1 MYEQMNKQK
10 NKIKTSIKVDGW
22 VGGKQNILKSY
33 GKYFEKKL
41 KNITPLNLNIDFK
54 PSCKFGKSHPAISQI
69 YKKGCTS
76 DGRPLTKHVG
86 VAGFDT
92 LHLQLLNNH
101 YTATLKIYRKEV
113 RGAAVNKTG
122 PKVKR

>member
-1 MYEQMNKQK
+1 MYEQMNEQK

-22 VGGKQNILKSY
+22 VGGKQNILKIY

-54 PSCKFGKSHPAISQI
+54 RNCKFGKSHPAISQI
-69 YKKGCTS
+69 YKKGVPQMLDLSQSMLELQGC
-76 DGRPLTKHVG
+76 
-86 VAGFDT
+86 DT